1 MKKSINFI
9 AVFVFLLA
17 FVVNISTNINGETFL
32 IKRSQAQN
40 SGTVTYVG
48 FTLEQYS
55 KMEEVEV
62 GFPPKFVWKQT
73 QYCRGGDNA
82 MCTDSKGN
90 TFIYQPGGGDTD
102 TDTDTD
108 TSSPT

>member
-1 MKKSINFI
+1 
-9 AVFVFLLA
+9 
-17 FVVNISTNINGETFL
+17 
-32 IKRSQAQN
+32 
-40 SGTVTYVG
+40 
-48 FTLEQYS
+48 
-55 KMEEVEV
+55 MEEVEV

-73 QYCRGGDNA
+73 QFCRGGDNA
-82 MCTDSKGN
+82 MCTYCKCN

>member
-48 FTLEQYS
+48 FTLEQ
-55 KMEEVEV
+55 
-62 GFPPKFVWKQT
+62 
-73 QYCRGGDNA
+73 
-82 MCTDSKGN
+82 
-90 TFIYQPGGGDTD
+90 
-102 TDTDTD
+102 
-108 TSSPT
+108 